1 MSLIKLLW
9 LELIGFKVDGLQV
22 TLLLKLNQVV
32 HIGHLGV
39 EGLGSGICWP
49 KGRYLDQ
56 T

>member
-22 TLLLKLNQVV
+22 SFLLKLNLVV

-39 EGLGSGICWP
+39 GALGKWYMLAQREIP
-49 KGRYLDQ
+49 
-56 T
+56 